1 MRLLPLLFAACLGT
15 ALAAPPPW
23 ANNDKDKDDKPKQ
36 ERKAKSAVDD
46 RADPHGASPEVGKG
60 SHVSKQPL
68 KPGAYLN
75 DKARQSVQAYYAQR
89 KDCPPG
95 LAKKNNGCMPPG
107 QAKKWQIGQP
117 VPRGTATAPVP
128 RDVLVLLPKAP
139 PGHQYVAYGGDILLI
154 AATSRMVVD
163 GITISVTVR

>member
-1 MRLLPLLFAACLGT
+1 MRFVALLLASCIGAG
-15 ALAAPPPW
+15 AMAAPPPW
-23 ANNDKDKDDKPKQ
+23 ANSDKDDKPKP
-36 ERKAKSAVDD
+36 ERKAKEAVDD
-46 RADPHGASPEVGKG
+46 RADPNAKNPEVGKG
-60 SHVSKQPL
+60 THMGKQPL

-75 DKARQSVQAYYAQR
+75 DNARSSVREYYAQR

-95 LAKKNNGCMPPG
+95 LARKNNGCMPPG

-117 VPRGTATAPVP
+117 VPRGSGVAPVP
-128 RDVLVLLPKAP
+128 QEVLVLLPKAP
-139 PGHQYVAYGGDILLI
+139 PGHQYIAYSGDILLI